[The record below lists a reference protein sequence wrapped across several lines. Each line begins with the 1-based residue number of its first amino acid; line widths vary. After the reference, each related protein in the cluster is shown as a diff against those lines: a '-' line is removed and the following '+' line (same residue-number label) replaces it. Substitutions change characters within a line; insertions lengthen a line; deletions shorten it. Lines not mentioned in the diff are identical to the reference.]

1 MKLRYTDGCTCTS
14 LQVDEKEFNLEL
26 SLDERRNIA
35 RKILEVTTSPEVSNM
50 VRSPHFC
57 YI

>member
-14 LQVDEKEFNLEL
+14 LQVDGKEFNLEL

>member
-26 SLDERRNIA
+26 SLDERRNISKLLKEYMKYEA
-35 RKILEVTTSPEVSNM
+35 ENKL
-50 VRSPHFC
+50 F
-57 YI
+57 

>member
-14 LQVDEKEFNLEL
+14 LQVDGKEFNLEL

-35 RKILEVTTSPEVSNM
+35 RKILEVTTSPEVLRIVNKN
-50 VRSPHFC
+50 FEQN
-57 YI
+57 

>member
-14 LQVDEKEFNLEL
+14 LQVDGKEFNLEL

-35 RKILEVTTSPEVSNM
+35 RKILEVTTSPEVSN
-50 VRSPHFC
+50 VVHSPHFC